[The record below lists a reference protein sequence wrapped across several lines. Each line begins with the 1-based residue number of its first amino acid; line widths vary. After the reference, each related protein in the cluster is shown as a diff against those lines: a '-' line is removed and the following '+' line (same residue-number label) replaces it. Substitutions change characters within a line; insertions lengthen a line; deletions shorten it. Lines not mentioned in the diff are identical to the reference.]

1 MDIVSL
7 VLSALLFY
15 AFVPGVLITLPS
27 PGSSKLHILLT
38 HAVLFSVITSLVM
51 KYYWH
56 NIRGYME
63 KFGNYG
69 PACPVGY
76 REGVS
81 PTGVPDCVPVGGSR

>member
-27 PGSSKLHILLT
+27 AGSSKLHILLT
-38 HAVLFSVITSLVM
+38 HAVLFSIVTSLVM

-81 PTGVPDCVPVGGSR
+81 ATGVPDCVPIGGSR

>member
-1 MDIVSL
+1 MDIISL
-7 VLSALLFY
+7 VLSAVLFY
-15 AFVPGVLITLPS
+15 AFVPGVFVTLPS
-27 PGSSKLHILLT
+27 GRSSKMTILLT
-38 HAVLFSVITSLVM
+38 HGVLFAIVTSLVM

-81 PTGVPDCVPVGGSR
+81 ATGVPDCVPVGGSR

>member
-1 MDIVSL
+1 
-7 VLSALLFY
+7 
-15 AFVPGVLITLPS
+15 
-27 PGSSKLHILLT
+27 
-38 HAVLFSVITSLVM
+38 M

-69 PACPVGY
+69 PGCPVGY

-81 PTGVPDCVPVGGSR
+81 PTGVADCVPVGGSR